1 MYRLTKRT
9 VKLSELYTVYWEYVE
24 KARRFVRERGNS
36 EFGEGSESNAVP
48 RIWKKYGIVPEDA
61 YPGLQPGQKFHDHG
75 SLFAEMRDYLQSVRS
90 QNAWNEEQVIGTI
103 RDILNHY
110 LGTPPT
116 SVTAGGATMTPREY
130 LEKVV
135 HLNFGD
141 YVEFM
146 SLMEK
151 PYYAKTEYPASDNW
165 WHSSDYYNV
174 PLDDFMAIIRKA
186 VRSGHSL
193 CIGGD
198 TSEPGLDGHAGVAVI
213 PSFDIPPAM
222 IDENAREFRFT
233 NGTTGDDHGIHIV
246 GYTEK
251 DGKDWY
257 LVKDSGSGSR
267 NNSHPGY
274 SFFREDYVKLKMLD
288 FTVHREV
295 AGRHSREMPEA
306 GTVERADADRPP
318 WRNRLSYPRLL
329 FSVCR
334 RDWLGPQ
341 ALYKDRKRFL
351 PLGAL
356 ASRLDYGARISLGE
370 PRGPGGDR
378 DGRLGREVR
387 HDDGP
392 LLLGGRPGDGVRRGV
407 HDALLLRLPR
417 PFRSRIPQAAV
428 R

>member
-1 MYRLTKRT
+1 MLKYRLQILLCAVALPYFVHAQGVPRDRAVFDTTKNEFLEKISAESRSSGNSAHASGRALKMDFTGVNAPAAPGEFTQYWHNPPVSQGLSGMCWCFSATSYYESEVYRLTKRT

-48 RIWKKYGIVPEDA
+48 RIWKKYGIVPEEA
-61 YPGLQPGQKFHDHG
+61 YPGLQPGQNFHDHG
-75 SLFAEMRDYLQSVRS
+75 RLFTEMRDYLQSVRS

-110 LGTPPT
+110 LGAPPA
-116 SVTAGGATMTPREY
+116 SVTAGGVTMTPQEY

-135 HLNFGD
+135 HLNLGD

-151 PYYAKTEYPASDNW
+151 PYYGKTEYPASDNW

-213 PSFDIPPAM
+213 PSFDIPPAL

-274 SFFREDYVKLKMLD
+274 YFYREDYVKLKMLD

-295 AGRHSREMPEA
+295 AE
-306 GTVERADADRPP
+306 DI
-318 WRNRLSYPRLL
+318 
-329 FSVCR
+329 
-334 RDWLGPQ
+334 
-341 ALYKDRKRFL
+341 
-351 PLGAL
+351 L
-356 ASRLDYGARISLGE
+356 AKCQK
-370 PRGPGGDR
+370 P
-378 DGRLGREVR
+378 VK
-387 HDDGP
+387 
-392 LLLGGRPGDGVRRGV
+392 
-407 HDALLLRLPR
+407 
-417 PFRSRIPQAAV
+417 
-428 R
+428 